1 MKRKDD
7 ASALLTRALDRDAA
21 DILRYLERRLGTE
34 DAADALAEV
43 MLAAWRRADA
53 VPANP
58 EQARMWL
65 FGVARN
71 IVANTARGE
80 QRRWNLTDR
89 LRGTLADAQ
98 AGGRPADEG
107 LEVREAI
114 ARLSPD
120 QAELVRLIHWEGFTV
135 AAAGAILGIPA
146 STARTRYQ
154 RARADLKEALSTG
167 PDATAHQETE
177 PSAAPNSG
185 DILG

>member
-1 MKRKDD
+1 MIRKDD
-7 ASALLTRALDRDAA
+7 ASAQLTSVFDRDAT

-43 MLAAWRRADA
+43 MMAAWRRADA
-53 VPANP
+53 VPADV

-71 IVANTARGE
+71 VVANAERSE
-80 QRRWNLTDR
+80 HRRWKLTER
-89 LRGTLADAQ
+89 LRGTLAAAQ
-98 AGGRPADEG
+98 GGGRPADTG
-107 LEVREAI
+107 IEVRDAI

-167 PDATAHQETE
+167 SNATADARIR
-177 PSAAPNSG
+177 SRVG
-185 DILG
+185 LR

>member
-1 MKRKDD
+1 MTRKEK
-7 ASALLTRALDRDAA
+7 ASAHLTAALERDAA
-21 DILRYLERRLGTE
+21 DILRYLERRLGTD
-34 DAADALAEV
+34 DAADALSEV
-43 MLAAWRRADA
+43 MMAAWRRAEA
-53 VPANP
+53 VPANA

-71 IVANTARGE
+71 VVANSERGE
-80 QRRWNLTDR
+80 RRRSNLAER
-89 LRGTLADAQ
+89 LRGTLAAAQ
-98 AGGRPADEG
+98 TGGRPADAG
-107 LEVREAI
+107 IEVRDAI

-167 PDATAHQETE
+167 HGSRQ
-177 PSAAPNSG
+177 N
-185 DILG
+185 